1 MFDVFSST
9 PESGAIQVRLLGG
22 WKVQAGGGHI
32 VDPRQWRTGKT
43 ADLVRILAL
52 AGGRPVPASQLV
64 SALWSSAP
72 AANGQ
77 ASLRTATSQIR
88 SVLGTSTVQ
97 RGAGGVVLSCVWV
110 DAVAFRQLALV
121 QRQCMRVGD
130 FARVTRIARAAAGL
144 YAGDLR
150 VHDEEAEWA
159 ASARSELADAYRT
172 LLVDAAEAALISR
185 SPADALDFALKATE
199 RDPYCE
205 RASRALMT
213 AYAALGETS
222 SALWEFQRV
231 RDLLS
236 DELGVDP
243 APQTFAVHLSVL
255 RGEPIAPITGLESA

>member
-1 MFDVFSST
+1 VT
-9 PESGAIQVRLLGG
+9 QVRLLGG
-22 WKVQAGGGHI
+22 WRVQSPHGQLI
-32 VDPRQWRTGKT
+32 DPREWRTGKT
-43 ADLVRILAL
+43 ADLFRILAL
-52 AGGRPVPASQLV
+52 AGGRPVPASYLV
-64 SALWSSAP
+64 ASLWSSAP

-88 SVLGTSTVQ
+88 SVLGTSAVQ
-97 RGAGGVVLSCVWV
+97 RRAGGLVASGVWV
-110 DAVAFRQLALV
+110 DALAFRQLVLV
-121 QRQCMRVGD
+121 QRQCMRMGD
-130 FARVTRIARAAAGL
+130 FARVTRIARPAAGL
-144 YAGDLR
+144 YGGDLR

-159 ASARSELADAYRT
+159 ATARSELAEAYRT

-185 SPADALDFALKATE
+185 SPSEALEFALKATG

-222 SALWEFQRV
+222 AALREFARV

-243 APQTFAVHLSVL
+243 AAQTFAVHLSVL
-255 RGEPIAPITGLESA
+255 RGEPIPPITGLVSA